1 MGAGCARRICP
12 QGLLRAARTLS
23 AVIALIPALLATLSG
38 SVHAATTLPVEGAP
52 GLGFQ
57 VPWHQ
62 IGPGQLLIL
71 VNSED
76 PQSVQ
81 VADEYMAR
89 YAVPSANRLD
99 LSFSLCKVL
108 ASDVYEPLYDEIT
121 DFLRNRPDLEAVAIT
136 WTEPWKVSPPETSV
150 GMSITSA
157 VTFGF
162 RPEYYNSG
170 DDSCAMT
177 EVSPLY
183 GADLSSPYT
192 DFGLR
197 PAVMIAGE
205 TAENAIDV
213 IDRGVAAKSSFPLAT
228 GYLMRT
234 TDLFRAIRYPQMED
248 AVEFWDHPFGLALD
262 YRDNSEGLPGDDY
275 LRDADDVLFYFTG
288 AIEVDYL
295 DTLKFLPGAVADHLT
310 SSGGA
315 LTNTSQMSILRWLEA
330 GATASYGTVTEPC
343 SSTDKFPNVD
353 MFMQRYFA
361 GATLI
366 DAYWQSVRMPG
377 EGIFVGDPLA
387 QPWAATARVNATGQV
402 ELTTTSLLAFHIYKL
417 TGVNDGIS
425 TVLLNGVYVDAP
437 QLRVLTVPAG
447 FETYKLVDTGA
458 TWVDHGA
465 PSLTGDSI
473 TSLRMPDGAW
483 RFQVRASDPQ
493 NDDVY
498 YSFQL
503 ASGEL
508 LEQSEAFS
516 AELVLDGDVNRDG
529 YVNFSDVG
537 IMKGA
542 MLSQAG
548 DALYVPEADL
558 NNNGIIN
565 FSDLGLLKGNFGGTH
580 SVVEIVSRSGT
591 PTELT
596 IMAFDRWGSE
606 SRINAQIANG
616 SFLIVP

>member
-1 MGAGCARRICP
+1 MGAGCETRVCP
-12 QGLLRAARTLS
+12 QGPFRAARTLS
-23 AVIALIPALLATLSG
+23 AAIALISALFATPSG
-38 SVHAATTLPVEGAP
+38 VRAATTLPIEGAP
-52 GLGFQ
+52 DLGFQ
-57 VPWHQ
+57 VPWHH
-62 IGPGQLLIL
+62 IGPEQLLIL
-71 VNSED
+71 VNSDD

-89 YAVPSANRLD
+89 YAIPAANRLD
-99 LSFSLCKVL
+99 LNFNQCKVL
-108 ASDVYEPLYDEIT
+108 SNDAYEPLYDEIT
-121 DFLRNRPDLEAVAIT
+121 DFLRNRPDLEAIAIT
-136 WTEPWKVSPPETSV
+136 WTEPWKVAPPETSA

-162 RPEYYNSG
+162 HPEYYNSG
-170 DDSCAMT
+170 DGSCAMT

-197 PAVMIAGE
+197 PAMMIAGE
-205 TAENAIDV
+205 TAENAIDI
-213 IDRGVAAKSSFPLAT
+213 IDRGVAAKSTFPLAT

-234 TDLFRAIRYPQMED
+234 TDVFRSLRYQQMED
-248 AVEFWDHPFGLALD
+248 AVEFWDHPFGLVLD
-262 YRDNSEGLPGDDY
+262 YRDNSEGLPEDNY
-275 LRDADDVLFYFTG
+275 VRDADDVLFYFTG
-288 AIEVDYL
+288 AVEVDYL
-295 DTLKFLPGAVADHLT
+295 DTLRFPPGAVADHLT
-310 SSGGA
+310 STGGA

-330 GATASYGTVTEPC
+330 GATGSYGTVTEPC

-353 MFMQRYFA
+353 MLMQRYFA

-366 DAYWQSVRMPG
+366 DAYWQSLRMPG

-387 QPWAATARVNATGQV
+387 QPWATNARMNASGQIELITTG
-402 ELTTTSLLAFHIYKL
+402 LLDNHIYKL
-417 TGVNDGIS
+417 TGVNDGVS
-425 TVLLNGVYVDAP
+425 TVLLNGVYADTP

-447 FETYKLVDTGA
+447 FETYKLIDTGT

-465 PSLTGDSI
+465 PELTGDSI
-473 TSLRMPDGAW
+473 TSLRVPGGSW

-493 NDDVY
+493 DDDVY

-508 LEQSEAFS
+508 LEQSEDFS

-529 YVNFSDVG
+529 YVNFSDLG
-537 IMKGA
+537 IVKGA
-542 MLSQAG
+542 MLSQSG
-548 DALYVPEADL
+548 DPSYVPEADL
-558 NNNGIIN
+558 NNDGIVN

-580 SVVEIVSRSGT
+580 SFVEIVSRSGT

-606 SRINAQIANG
+606 SRINAQISNG